1 MAIQYDENGLIIQ
14 SLLEILGE
22 REEVCKQIF
31 DNDFKISGES
41 AVANL
46 QSADADR
53 EFSLQE
59 LLLYIA
65 SQLDPDQAEGIWLD
79 YICALNNI
87 TRYNATKSTIP
98 IKITGTIGTA
108 KNTGEVTIV
117 DETTDEYY
125 TNQNAF
131 FIGEDGIAN
140 VTFEATSYGDITA
153 LASSNFSLKTPSVG
167 INEITYNTEGRA
179 TIGRNTETDEE
190 LRLRRAE
197 AVTYTASSILS
208 SIRAAVS
215 QLSGVIYINAY
226 ENDTMNT
233 VDTLPPK
240 SFEVV
245 VQGGDDTEITQ
256 AILQKNQQVFK
267 HTELLQKP

>member
-1 MAIQYDENGLIIQ
+1 M
-14 SLLEILGE
+14 
-22 REEVCKQIF
+22 
-31 DNDFKISGES
+31 
-41 AVANL
+41 
-46 QSADADR
+46 
-53 EFSLQE
+53 
-59 LLLYIA
+59 
-65 SQLDPDQAEGIWLD
+65 
-79 YICALNNI
+79 
-87 TRYNATKSTIP
+87 
-98 IKITGTIGTA
+98 
-108 KNTGEVTIV
+108 
-117 DETTDEYY
+117 
-125 TNQNAF
+125 
-131 FIGEDGIAN
+131 
-140 VTFEATSYGDITA
+140 
-153 LASSNFSLKTPSVG
+153 ASSNFSLKTPSVG

>member
-108 KNTGEVTIV
+108 KILVKLQLLT
-117 DETTDEYY
+117 
-125 TNQNAF
+125 
-131 FIGEDGIAN
+131 
-140 VTFEATSYGDITA
+140 
-153 LASSNFSLKTPSVG
+153 K
-167 INEITYNTEGRA
+167 
-179 TIGRNTETDEE
+179 
-190 LRLRRAE
+190 LRMNI
-197 AVTYTASSILS
+197 IL
-208 SIRAAVS
+208 IKMHF
-215 QLSGVIYINAY
+215 LS
-226 ENDTMNT
+226 EKM
-233 VDTLPPK
+233 
-240 SFEVV
+240 
-245 VQGGDDTEITQ
+245 
-256 AILQKNQQVFK
+256 
-267 HTELLQKP
+267 ELLT